1 MEIIHDYFMIYS
13 PQGGLDGGDKD
24 DLDSGDENEG
34 RKIDT
39 EEVVIQNGYFRQVFF
54 ETYKHTYK
62 HHIYNHHNI
71 HFSGLSFGQY
81 ATR

>member
-1 MEIIHDYFMIYS
+1 MLYQRSLHYLFNDLYYILFIIIFMIYS

-39 EEVVIQNGYFRQVFF
+39 EEVVIQNGYIRQV
-54 ETYKHTYK
+54 
-62 HHIYNHHNI
+62 
-71 HFSGLSFGQY
+71 L
-81 ATR
+81 

>member
-1 MEIIHDYFMIYS
+1 MIYS

-39 EEVVIQNGYFRQVFF
+39 EEVVIHNGYIRQILWNL
-54 ETYKHTYK
+54 YK
-62 HHIYNHHNI
+62 HHI
-71 HFSGLSFGQY
+71 
-81 ATR
+81 

>member
-1 MEIIHDYFMIYS
+1 MFITLFFLSFSLTIIHIIYQYFMIYS

-39 EEVVIQNGYFRQVFF
+39 EEVVIQNGYIRQV
-54 ETYKHTYK
+54 
-62 HHIYNHHNI
+62 
-71 HFSGLSFGQY
+71 L
-81 ATR
+81 

>member
-1 MEIIHDYFMIYS
+1 MIYS

-39 EEVVIQNGYFRQVFF
+39 EEVVIQSGYFRQVFWNL
-54 ETYKHTYK
+54 
-62 HHIYNHHNI
+62 I
-71 HFSGLSFGQY
+71 
-81 ATR
+81 

>member
-1 MEIIHDYFMIYS
+1 MICS

-39 EEVVIQNGYFRQVFF
+39 EEVVIQNGYIRQVLWNFINI
-54 ETYKHTYK
+54 TYKHT
-62 HHIYNHHNI
+62 H
-71 HFSGLSFGQY
+71 L
-81 ATR
+81 

>member
-1 MEIIHDYFMIYS
+1 MRNNRDYSYYFMIYS

-39 EEVVIQNGYFRQVFF
+39 EEVVIQNGYIRPVLCN
-54 ETYKHTYK
+54 KYK
-62 HHIYNHHNI
+62 HHI
-71 HFSGLSFGQY
+71 
-81 ATR
+81 

>member
-1 MEIIHDYFMIYS
+1 MRNNRDYSYYFMIYS

-39 EEVVIQNGYFRQVFF
+39 EEVIIQNGYICRV
-54 ETYKHTYK
+54 
-62 HHIYNHHNI
+62 
-71 HFSGLSFGQY
+71 L
-81 ATR
+81 